1 MRTWALRALLLVGSA
16 ALALAVLHGVRP
28 GATLEADPALA
39 RLLRG
44 MALIKA
50 ALVLAGMAVVG
61 WRLGRPVSVRYAAV
75 YLGGLWTL
83 VVAVTLI
90 WQLTAVGAAAALF
103 HVATLGLFLAA
114 WRDDR
119 SAVL

>member
-1 MRTWALRALLLVGSA
+1 MLRALLVFGSV
-16 ALALAVLHGVRP
+16 ALGL
-28 GATLEADPALA
+28 ATLRWAHPGVTLHADPALA

-61 WRLGRPVSVRYAAV
+61 WRFGRPLPMRYAAV

-83 VVAVTLI
+83 VAAVTLI
-90 WQLTAVGAAAALF
+90 WQVTAVGAAAALF
-103 HVATLGLFLAA
+103 DVATLTLLVAA
-114 WRDDR
+114 WGDDR
-119 SAVL
+119 FAVL